1 MPKKV
6 TKKQRIKALENE
18 VLTLYAFLG
27 AVTSTAQPVKVIKM
41 EPFSEFQKKLRDTE
55 AKYASKAS

>member
-1 MPKKV
+1 MGKRSKK
-6 TKKQRIKALENE
+6 KRIKELENA
-18 VLTLYAFLG
+18 VSTLYALLG
-27 AVTSTAQPVKVIKM
+27 QVTSTAKPVKVIKM